1 MAKKVYIGVGH
12 GGSDPGAVAYGRKE
26 KDLALDIAMACKN
39 ELVRNGVS
47 VKISRET
54 DSSVWLEDRIAECNK
69 YAPDCAVDIHLNAG
83 GGDGAEVFHSKADS
97 SDDALAQNILNEIIA
112 IGQNSRGLKTRL
124 ASNGTD
130 YFGFIRQIKCK
141 SALVECAFLDN
152 ATDVK
157 IVDTLEERK
166 AMGVAIAKGILKT
179 LGVVYKKPTTTTTTN
194 TTTKIEEGDLVS
206 IKSGAKYY
214 DSGDSIPSWV
224 QKQKWYVTEVS
235 GNRVV
240 VDKSESGKNAINSPI
255 DVKYLSV
262 AKKATTPKSY
272 KKGDKVNLTKKSL
285 YSSSTDKTAKKTIS
299 GTYYIY
305 DGEKINGKYR
315 ITNKASNCGK
325 KPVWLYVTG
334 YVAF

>member
-26 KDLALDIAMACKN
+26 KDLALDIALACKN

-69 YAPDCAVDIHLNAG
+69 YNPDCAVDIHLNAG

-97 SDDALAQNILNEIIA
+97 SDDALAQNILSEIIA

-152 ATDVK
+152 ATDVQ
-157 IVDTLEERK
+157 IVDTLAERK

-179 LGVVYKKPTTTTTTN
+179 LGVTYKKPTTTTTT
-194 TTTKIEEGDLVS
+194 TTKIKKGSLVS

-214 DSGDSIPSWV
+214 NGKAVPSWV
-224 QKQKWYVTEVS
+224 QKQKWYVASVS
-235 GNRVV
+235 GDRAVI
-240 VDKSESGKNAINSPI
+240 DKSENGNNSINSPI
-255 DVKYLSV
+255 NVSYLTLATKTATPAIKVGSTVKLNKGAKTYDGKSLSSFV
-262 AKKATTPKSY
+262 YNRKHKVKEL
-272 KKGDKVNLTKKSL
+272 KGDRAVITYLGIVVAAVNVKDLTL
-285 YSSSTDKTAKKTIS
+285 A
-299 GTYYIY
+299 
-305 DGEKINGKYR
+305 
-315 ITNKASNCGK
+315 
-325 KPVWLYVTG
+325 
-334 YVAF
+334 

>member
-26 KDLALDIAMACKN
+26 KDLALDIALACKN

-152 ATDVK
+152 ATDVQ

-179 LGVVYKKPTTTTTTN
+179 LGVTYKKPTTTTTTT
-194 TTTKIEEGDLVS
+194 TTTKIKKGSLVS
-206 IKSGAKYY
+206 IKSDAKYY
-214 DSGDSIPSWV
+214 NGKAVPSWV
-224 QKQKWYVTEVS
+224 QKQKWYVASVS
-235 GNRVV
+235 GSRAVI
-240 VDKSESGKNAINSPI
+240 DKSENGNNSINSPI
-255 DVKYLSV
+255 DVKYLSLATKTATPAIKV
-262 AKKATTPKSY
+262 GSTVKLNKGAKTYDGKSLSSFVY
-272 KKGDKVNLTKKSL
+272 NRKHKVKELKGDRAVITYLGIVVAAVNVKDLTL
-285 YSSSTDKTAKKTIS
+285 A
-299 GTYYIY
+299 
-305 DGEKINGKYR
+305 
-315 ITNKASNCGK
+315 
-325 KPVWLYVTG
+325 
-334 YVAF
+334 

>member
-26 KDLALDIAMACKN
+26 KELALDIALACKN

-112 IGQNSRGLKTRL
+112 IGQNSRGLKTKL

-141 SALVECAFLDN
+141 SVLVECAFMDN

-179 LGVVYKKPTTTTTTN
+179 LGVVYKKPTTTTTTTT
-194 TTTKIEEGDLVS
+194 TTTKIKKGSLVS

-214 DSGDSIPSWV
+214 NGKAVPSWV
-224 QKQKWYVTEVS
+224 QKQKWYVAEIS
-235 GNRVV
+235 GSRAVIN
-240 VDKSESGKNAINSPI
+240 KNESGSSAINSPI
-255 DVKYLSV
+255 DVKYLSLATKTATPV
-262 AKKATTPKSY
+262 IKVGSTVKLNKGAKTYDGKALSSFVYNRKH
-272 KKGDKVNLTKKSL
+272 KVKELKGDRAVITYLGIVVAAVNVKDLTL
-285 YSSSTDKTAKKTIS
+285 A
-299 GTYYIY
+299 
-305 DGEKINGKYR
+305 
-315 ITNKASNCGK
+315 
-325 KPVWLYVTG
+325 
-334 YVAF
+334 